1 MSLLKTAANLAA
13 GLTLLGLATIAAA
26 ALGGIGHRWVDILAQ
41 FTAPALTAALGVTLI
56 CLLLRLWPAAGT
68 GALACGVLLLAVW
81 PQGFPPRAPL
91 PQPDQPVVRVY
102 SANLWVYNADVQAM
116 RRSIVAADPDIVM
129 LVEMGAA
136 PAAQADALLAGYPYR
151 TDLHQ
156 PDRGREARSVVAS
169 RYPIAQPLPSP
180 PDGLSTVGAVVQT
193 PLGPLDVFAVHLTR
207 PWPYQ
212 YQWGQISQVMALTE
226 RRRQAP
232 PHPVIAAG
240 DFNSVSSARIGRQI
254 QADMKLI
261 PAPGWPG
268 TWPTRLPAFAGLTI
282 DQVYYSPELALVS
295 RRLGQPTGSDHRPV
309 VTQFTR
315 AAP

>member
-1 MSLLKTAANLAA
+1 MSLLKTAASVAA
-13 GLTLLGLATIAAA
+13 GLTLLGLATLAAA
-26 ALGGIGHRWVDILAQ
+26 ALSGMGHRWVDILAQ
-41 FTAPALTAALGVTLI
+41 FTAPALTAALGVTLT

-68 GALACGVLLLAVW
+68 GVLACGVLLLAVW
-81 PQGFPPRAPL
+81 PQWFPPHAPR
-91 PQPDQPVVRVY
+91 PQPNQPIVRVY

-156 PDRGREARSVVAS
+156 PDRGRDARSVVAS
-169 RYPIAQPLPSP
+169 RYPIVQTLPSP

-226 RRRQAP
+226 RRSKAP

-240 DFNSVSSARIGRQI
+240 DFNSVSSARIGRQV

-295 RRLGQPTGSDHRPV
+295 RDLGQPTGSDHRPV